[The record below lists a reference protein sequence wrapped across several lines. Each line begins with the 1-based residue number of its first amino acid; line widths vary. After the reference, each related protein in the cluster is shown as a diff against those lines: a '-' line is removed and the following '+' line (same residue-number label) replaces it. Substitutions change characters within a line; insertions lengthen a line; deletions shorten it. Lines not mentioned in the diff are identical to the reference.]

1 MRKYVLFLLAI
12 ITAVALMAC
21 STGEDA
27 GEEKPADDDD
37 AEETEGTDGEDDGGE
52 KIFYINNGDEPK
64 SFDPSIGFD
73 SVSWT
78 PLNNLME
85 GLTRLDENSEP
96 TEGAAESWELSDD
109 GLTYTFTIRED
120 ANWSNGDPVVAGDF
134 EYAWK
139 YMLDP
144 ETASEAAFL
153 GYFIEGAEEYNAGD
167 GDVEDVGITAVDDET
182 LEVELKHPTG
192 FFLDLISNPAFFPIN
207 QEVAEEND
215 KWHAEADTFVGNGPF
230 KLEEWNHDSDM
241 FMAKNEEY
249 WDADAV
255 KLDGID
261 WAMID
266 EDNTSYQMY
275 ESGDLDTVSIPSELS
290 DQLMEDDDIRI
301 EEEGGLEFFRFNV
314 TEEPFTNKKIRQAFG
329 LAINRADIAEFV
341 VKNQVEP
348 AYGYIS
354 PGFTAPDG
362 SDFRD
367 ENEDIVPFDPEKA
380 QELLEEG
387 MEEEGWDELP
397 KVTLSYNTSD
407 TNKAVAEAIQD
418 MYIEHL
424 DVEVTLE
431 NLEWQVFSD
440 AQVANELQ
448 FSRSSFL
455 NDYDDPINFLESFI
469 TDSSMNRTGFS
480 SEEYDALIEDGKY
493 EADEEARWEAMYEAE
508 RMLADE
514 MMATPIRYYND
525 VKLEKE
531 GVEGVLRH
539 PVGYL
544 DLKYADKK

>member
-27 GEEKPADDDD
+27 GEEKPADDD
-37 AEETEGTDGEDDGGE
+37 AGETEGTDGDDEGGE

-64 SFDPSIGFD
+64 SLDPSIGFD

-85 GLTRLDENSEP
+85 GLTRLNEESVADVGVAEEWDISE
-96 TEGAAESWELSDD
+96 D
-109 GLTYTFTIRED
+109 GKTYTFHLRED
-120 ANWSNGDPVVAGDF
+120 AKWSNGDPVVAGDF

-144 ETASEAAFL
+144 DTASEAAFL
-153 GYFIEGAEEYNAGD
+153 GYFIEGAEEYNTGE
-167 GDVEDVGITAVDDET
+167 GDVEDVAITSVDDQT
-182 LEVELKHPTG
+182 LEVVLKHPTG

-207 QEVAEEND
+207 QEVAEENE

-241 FMAKNEEY
+241 FMAKNEHY

-255 KLDGID
+255 NLDGVD
-261 WAMID
+261 WAMV
-266 EDNTSYQMY
+266 EDTNTSYQMY
-275 ESGDLDTVSIPSELS
+275 ESGDLDIGSIPSELS
-290 DQLMEDDDIRI
+290 DQLIDGDDVRI
-301 EEEGGLEFFRFNV
+301 EEEGGLEFYRFNV
-314 TEEPFTNKKIRQAFG
+314 TEEPFTNKKVRQAF
-329 LAINRADIAEFV
+329 AFAVDRAEIAEFV
-341 VKNQVEP
+341 VKNRVEP

-367 ENEDIVPFDPEKA
+367 ENEDLVTFDPEKA
-380 QELLEEG
+380 KELLEEG

-397 KVTLSYNTSD
+397 EVTLSYNTSD
-407 TNKAVAEAIQD
+407 TNKAVAEALQD

-469 TDSSMNRTGFS
+469 TDSYMNRTGFS

-493 EADEEARWEAMYEAE
+493 EADDEARWEAMYEAE

-514 MMATPIRYYND
+514 MMAMPIRYYND
-525 VKLEKE
+525 VTLEKE

-544 DLKYADKK
+544 DLKFADKK